1 MSKKLFFTCVLMV
14 LAGFQFSAKAPEEG
28 MYPLSEI
35 QKVDLKKAGLKID
48 QKEVY
53 NPNGIS
59 LIDALVNVGGCTG
72 SFLSDQGLIITN
84 HHCAFESVQLAS
96 TPENDYLTNGFV
108 AKSMEQEIPAK
119 NLTCKITDSYEDVS
133 DKILSSVK
141 DVNDPVERINAINKK
156 IAEIIKEEQAKD
168 ASIKPEISEMFIG
181 RTYVLFRYK
190 IIKDVRLVYIPQRAV
205 GEFGG
210 ESDNWVWPRHTG
222 DFSFLR
228 AYVAKDGS
236 AATYS
241 KENVPYKPKKFLK
254 VNPNGANDGDF
265 VFILGYPGRTFRNY
279 PAKYVEYQE
288 KFQLPYI
295 SSLYEWQ
302 NNQMAETSTNKEL
315 ELKQASRIK
324 RKANVLKNYKGKI
337 KGLKGIS
344 LVEQKYAQEKELQ
357 KFIDADPNLKAQ
369 YGSLMNNIDMVYN
382 EIFADAKKYL
392 VMDQLIPS
400 SNALSAA
407 NIMLQMRK
415 KIDAAKAEEKEKIY
429 KEQTEAAKKQINAL
443 YDTYVLE
450 TEKRL
455 LKRALLDGL
464 MLPKAEQYNVI
475 PGYDYLKSKNHEAFV
490 NQYVEKLFAKTKFNT
505 EQFLKDVLSLPLDG
519 FMSMKDPMLDL
530 GMNAMKEVEKKNEIQ
545 KARNGKLNKLLADFV
560 NVSILYKK
568 TDFIPDA
575 NSTLRLTYGHV
586 KGYTPVDATYMKPT
600 TTLTGLIEK
609 GTKDGDYYLPDFIRE
624 LYKKKDFGPWLTK
637 DKKDVPIAFLYDMDT
652 TGGNSGSPI
661 MDENGNL
668 VGVNF
673 DRAFEATINDFA
685 WNESYS
691 RSIGCDIRY
700 ILWVAQKVDK
710 ADNVIKELG
719 LENWGK

>member
-1 MSKKLFFTCVLMV
+1 MSKKLFFTCALIT
-14 LAGFQFSAKAPEEG
+14 LGAFQFSAIAPEEG
-28 MYPLSEI
+28 MFPLSEI

-53 NPNGIS
+53 NPQGLS

-72 SFLSDQGLIITN
+72 SFLSDAGLIITN

-108 AKSMEQEIPAK
+108 AKTMEQEIPAK

-190 IIKDVRLVYIPQRAV
+190 IIKDVRLVYIPQRAI

-302 NNQMAETSTNKEL
+302 NDQMAQTSVNKEL

-337 KGLKGIS
+337 KGLSGIQ
-344 LVEQKYAQEKELQ
+344 LVNQKYAQEKELQ
-357 KFIDADPNLKAQ
+357 KFIDADPNLKTQ
-369 YGSLMNNIDMVYN
+369 YGSLMNNIEMVYN

-415 KIDAAKAEEKEKIY
+415 KIEAAKVEEQEKVY
-429 KEQTEAAKKQINAL
+429 KEQSSAAKKQINAL

-464 MLPKAEQYNVI
+464 NLAAAEQYNVI
-475 PGYDYLKSKNHEAFV
+475 PAYSYTKSKNHDAFV
-490 NQYVEKLFAKTKFNT
+490 NKYVDQLFAKTKFNS
-505 EQFLKDVLSLPLDG
+505 EKYLSDALDLPMKN
-519 FMSMKDPMLDL
+519 FMELKDPMLDL
-530 GMNAMKEVEKKNEIQ
+530 AVNAAAEVEKKNAIQ
-545 KARNGKLNKLLADFV
+545 KVRNGKLNKLLADFV
-560 NVSILYKK
+560 NVSILFKK

-609 GTKDGDYYLPDFIRE
+609 GTKEGDYYLPDYIRE

-700 ILWVAQKVDK
+700 VLWVAQKVDK

-719 LENWGK
+719 L

>member
-1 MSKKLFFTCVLMV
+1 MAQT
-14 LAGFQFSAKAPEEG
+14 
-28 MYPLSEI
+28 
-35 QKVDLKKAGLKID
+35 
-48 QKEVY
+48 
-53 NPNGIS
+53 
-59 LIDALVNVGGCTG
+59 
-72 SFLSDQGLIITN
+72 
-84 HHCAFESVQLAS
+84 SV
-96 TPENDYLTNGFV
+96 
-108 AKSMEQEIPAK
+108 
-119 NLTCKITDSYEDVS
+119 
-133 DKILSSVK
+133 
-141 DVNDPVERINAINKK
+141 
-156 IAEIIKEEQAKD
+156 
-168 ASIKPEISEMFIG
+168 
-181 RTYVLFRYK
+181 
-190 IIKDVRLVYIPQRAV
+190 
-205 GEFGG
+205 
-210 ESDNWVWPRHTG
+210 
-222 DFSFLR
+222 
-228 AYVAKDGS
+228 
-236 AATYS
+236 
-241 KENVPYKPKKFLK
+241 
-254 VNPNGANDGDF
+254 
-265 VFILGYPGRTFRNY
+265 
-279 PAKYVEYQE
+279 
-288 KFQLPYI
+288 
-295 SSLYEWQ
+295 
-302 NNQMAETSTNKEL
+302 NKEL

-337 KGLKGIS
+337 KGLSGIQ
-344 LVEQKYAQEKELQ
+344 LVNQKYAQEKELQ
-357 KFIDADPNLKAQ
+357 KFIDADPNLKTQ
-369 YGSLMNNIDMVYN
+369 YGSLMNNIEMVYN

-415 KIDAAKAEEKEKIY
+415 KIEAAKVEEQEKVY
-429 KEQTEAAKKQINAL
+429 KEQSSAAKKQINAL

-464 MLPKAEQYNVI
+464 NLAAAEQYNVI
-475 PGYDYLKSKNHEAFV
+475 PAYSYTKSNNHDAFV
-490 NQYVEKLFAKTKFNT
+490 NKYVEQLFAKTKFNS
-505 EQFLKDVLSLPLDG
+505 EKYLSDALDLPMKN
-519 FMSMKDPMLDL
+519 FMELKDPMLNL
-530 GMNAMKEVEKKNEIQ
+530 AVNAAAEVEMKNAIQ
-545 KARNGKLNKLLADFV
+545 KVRNGKLNKLLADFV
-560 NVSILYKK
+560 NVSILFKK

-609 GTKDGDYYLPDFIRE
+609 GTKEGDYYLPDYIRE

-700 ILWVAQKVDK
+700 VLWVAQKVDK

-719 LENWGK
+719 L